1 LHEPPLKWNV
11 HDNFFV
17 FQEACKNEFDE
28 RVHLILMSE
37 EECTHRTFFIPVLVS
52 TPDGD
57 ETQN

>member
-28 RVHLILMSE
+28 RVHLI
-37 EECTHRTFFIPVLVS
+37 
-52 TPDGD
+52 
-57 ETQN
+57 